1 MANTISI
8 PPAGISIQHT
18 HEDSKEA
25 PQIIR
30 LNLAKKETRD
40 LVKHVREG
48 GSTRLKTG
56 LHRLAI
62 EYGTNRVSLRFGTD
76 KHSQEIFEGSAD
88 CSKPMYFSGKLSHTL
103 EQLQAKD
110 AVAGVDSALETLKT
124 NLKQAQD
131 ERDGSSVN
139 SKLLKPHH
147 RPSPLSAGLLGS
159 RPSSPFLKAGFSP
172 HLGPTSAPLLSGA
185 SKQEQIKLN
194 AIRIPVVHLLAVE
207 GQEASKLAEKL
218 RVKRADLDQ
227 VLLKVAKDGRGG
239 KKELKDRPFRELDV
253 WKFPYQSQHDRQ
265 SAIDH
270 AISAFDRQRIDKSD
284 NLWQMLLA
292 KEDRGKGIS
301 LSKLNFD
308 KPLATGNLTPK
319 VIERSTD
326 GGSTEGK
333 SMNSLGSSQSDQKGK
348 ASIPKQTNK
357 PKPTVDKI
365 VKSLKVSGKDSGRN
379 TPATKETKRAPP
391 PKQDVKFKSS
401 DRIEN
406 SDEEADAVPVIAATN
421 TAKRDQPKQPQQP
434 KEQKPSRP
442 EKSSAAKSKSAL
454 HKPHLSGSSSG
465 NSDSDPGRLTPSS
478 AMVKTR
484 GGKDTT
490 FSEDKAKVLT
500 PSQARDPSRPRNGSS
515 PTKPSPL
522 GSSPPTNLRDVDS
535 TSNSSKGTGLSS
547 APSSPPSTADSSQ
560 SKKNHPTPAVTAK
573 RPDKLVNGTKRK
585 ADDHQ
590 VAPPTKKQHV
600 NGTAKPDSTRFNSL
614 PKALTDEIDRLP
626 KRDSPDSDA
635 SWTAEKVVTKEQ
647 IIEEARRFHKYY
659 AKYKDLHEKVNK
671 QKAFER
677 NDEDV
682 DLVWSMHKRL
692 QEMKDRIWKDWGRL
706 EKRKKS

>member
-1 MANTISI
+1 MSTQITI

-25 PQIIR
+25 TQIIR
-30 LNLAKKETRD
+30 LNLAEKDTRD
-40 LVKHVREG
+40 LIKHVREG

-62 EYGTNRVSLRFGTD
+62 DYGTHRVSLRFGTD

-88 CSKPMYFSGKLSHTL
+88 GSKPMYFSGKLSHTL
-103 EQLQAKD
+103 EQLQAKE
-110 AVAGVDSALETLKT
+110 AVAGMDSALETLKN

-131 ERDGSSVN
+131 EREGGTVN
-139 SKLLKPHH
+139 NKLLKPQH
-147 RPSPLSAGLLGS
+147 RPSPLSGGLLGS
-159 RPSSPFLKAGFSP
+159 RPSSPFLKAGLSP

-185 SKQEQIKLN
+185 SKKEQIRLN
-194 AIRIPVVHLLAVE
+194 AIRIPVVHLLAIE

-218 RVKRADLDQ
+218 RVKKADLDQ

-319 VIERSTD
+319 VLERSTD

-348 ASIPKQTNK
+348 APISKQTNK

-379 TPATKETKRAPP
+379 TPATKESKKAPP
-391 PKQDVKFKSS
+391 SKQDVKFKSS

-406 SDEEADAVPVIAATN
+406 SDEEADAVPVITATT
-421 TAKRDQPKQPQQP
+421 TAKRDQSKHL
-434 KEQKPSRP
+434 KEQKLSRP
-442 EKSSAAKSKSAL
+442 ERSSTATSKPAL

-465 NSDSDPGRLTPSS
+465 NSDSDRGRLTPSS

-484 GGKDTT
+484 GGKDTAT
-490 FSEDKAKVLT
+490 NEVKDKAKGLT
-500 PSQARDPSRPRNGSS
+500 PSQSRNPSRPRNGSS
-515 PTKPSPL
+515 PAKPSTL

-535 TSNSSKGTGLSS
+535 TSNSSKGTALSS

-560 SKKNHPTPAVTAK
+560 AKKKTAPPAIADK
-573 RPDKLVNGTKRK
+573 KPDKLVNGTKRK

-590 VAPPTKKQHV
+590 AAPPTKKQHV
-600 NGTAKPDSTRFNSL
+600 NGTAKPDPNRFNSL
-614 PKALTDEIDRLP
+614 PKALTDEVERRP
-626 KRDSPDSDA
+626 KRGSPDSDT
-635 SWTAEKVVTKEQ
+635 SSISEKVVTKEQ

-671 QKAFER
+671 QKASER
-677 NDEDV
+677 KDEDV
-682 DLVWSMHKRL
+682 DHVWTMHKRL
-692 QEMKDRIWKDWGRL
+692 QEMKDRIWKDWGRI
-706 EKRKKS
+706 EKMEKG